1 MDTITKYKIRSSDVS
16 YLSKEQVKFISEH
29 SELFLSVDDSKLCEN
44 CEYLYFDSAQN
55 RENRFKFHSVDH
67 GDLFFDFKEQID
79 YHRKKNYSLSK
90 EPLAKAL
97 GLTVKRDRIVWD
109 VTCGTAKDA
118 LLIYSFGAKVVAF
131 ERHPIIYF
139 LLLDA
144 KERFPVN
151 IQFIYGD
158 SSQINLTQLSRPDT
172 IYYDPMY
179 PEKKKSALPR
189 KEMQIFKEIV
199 GPDTDSESYLEFA
212 RTIALDRVVVK
223 RSLQAPQIKADIN
236 AVYEGKTTRYDM
248 YKIFSK

>member
-16 YLSKEQVKFISEH
+16 YLSKEQAKFISEH
-29 SELFLSVDDSKLCEN
+29 SDVFISVDDNKLCEN
-44 CEYLYFDSAQN
+44 CEYLYFDLDDKK
-55 RENRFKFHSVDH
+55 EHRFKFHSIDH
-67 GDLFFDFKEQID
+67 GDLFFDFREQLE
-79 YHRKKNYSLSK
+79 YHRKKNYSLNK
-90 EPLAKAL
+90 EPLAKSL
-97 GLTVKRDRIVWD
+97 GLTTKRDRIVWD
-109 VTCGTAKDA
+109 VTCGTGKDA

-144 KERFPVN
+144 KERFSVN

-158 SSQINLTQLSRPDT
+158 SSKLDLNSLERPET

-199 GPDTDSESYLEFA
+199 GADLDCVNYLNFA
-212 RTIALDRVVVK
+212 RTVARDRVVVK
-223 RSLQAPQIKADIN
+223 RPLSAPPIKTDTN
-236 AVYEGKTTRYDM
+236 AQYVGKTTRYDM
-248 YKIFSK
+248 YKIF

>member
-16 YLSKEQVKFISEH
+16 YLSKEQAQFISEH
-29 SELFLSVDDSKLCEN
+29 SDLFIPVDDSKLCEN
-44 CEYLYFDSAQN
+44 CEYLYFDSAPN
-55 RENRFKFHSVDH
+55 RENRFKFHSIDL
-67 GDLFFDFKEQID
+67 GDLYFDFKEQLD

-97 GLTVKRDRIVWD
+97 GLTVKRDRLVWD

-131 ERHPIIYF
+131 ERHPVIYF

-144 KERFPVN
+144 KLRFQVN
-151 IQFIYGD
+151 IDFIYGD
-158 SSQINLTQLSRPDT
+158 SSQIKLGDRERPDT

-199 GPDTDSESYLEFA
+199 GPDTDSEKFLEFA
-212 RTIALDRVVVK
+212 RSIALDRVVVK
-223 RSLQAPQIKADIN
+223 RSLQASKIKSDVN

-248 YKIFSK
+248 YKIF